1 MAIIPI
7 AERLA
12 DIQEQGKRLTRR
24 IEKMQADHDFLV
36 DSMISR
42 PWANMTA
49 QRRLLN
55 EWSEEIEQMKLDLE
69 YLRIEW
75 KRLNEINN
83 SKSKNKKEYGTS
95 KENSSERY
103 NA

>member
-12 DIQEQGKRLTRR
+12 DIEEQGKRLTGR

-42 PWANMTA
+42 PWADMTA
-49 QRRLLN
+49 PRRLLN
-55 EWSEEIEQMKLDLE
+55 EWGEEIEQMKLDLE

-75 KRLNEINN
+75 KRLNDIMN
-83 SKSKNKKEYGTS
+83 SSNSHKNKKYGDD
-95 KENSSERY
+95 
-103 NA
+103 